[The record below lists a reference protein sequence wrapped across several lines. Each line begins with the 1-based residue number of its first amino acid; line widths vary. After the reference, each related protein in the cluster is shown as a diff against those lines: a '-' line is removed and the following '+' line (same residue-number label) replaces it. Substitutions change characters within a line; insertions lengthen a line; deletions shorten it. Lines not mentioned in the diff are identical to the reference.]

1 MNVDRA
7 LDAQRALWTV
17 IWLAVVSVGLNTW
30 SSWSLWS
37 GFSVVAPSLILV
49 GLVGAALVWML
60 PARHQGDLE
69 HAAVGVALTTVVVT
83 YAPSM
88 LAARYFNTDAAAF
101 NQRATWLLAHGKNPY
116 AAVFRGANVALSN
129 AASYWTYLLNGGHV
143 NQVSYPAGSFVLQ
156 LPLQWLGV
164 HSLGTNWLDL
174 AAWLAASLFLYFV
187 SPPSARWLAPLLLL
201 TSVYTF
207 SFAHGGTDALF
218 VPFLMVAAYRW
229 DSFVVDGARWTRWLG
244 PLALG
249 VACSIKQ
256 TPWFC
261 VPFFVLG
268 IVIESSSHER
278 RVGRDV
284 VSYLAAVALPFV
296 LINLP
301 FALWSPAQWWHGTM
315 LPLSEP
321 LVPDGQGLV
330 TLTTHGLLHVLYPE
344 RLQFAAA
351 LALVAL
357 LVAYWRWYPTLKF
370 TWLFLLP
377 IVLFLPSRSLS
388 SYLVDFVPVALVMA
402 LTTSRVAARTPRRG
416 RRWYVVV
423 PIVLSLGLAASAF
436 VGTPL
441 TVRLDDVHVT
451 RVGLRFTTMSLTL
464 TNHTSEPLSPHVLVV
479 VGSSHPVGFW
489 SFVGAPQGVTLG
501 AHQVGTF
508 VLRAPPLMYTPAR
521 HENWLVEVTSSSPAF
536 LVTTPSLRWQRG
548 PDHSLNGDHVSAVS
562 NTRQPRARVR
572 G

>member
-1 MNVDRA
+1 MNAERA
-7 LDAQRALWTV
+7 RDAERALWTIV
-17 IWLAVVSVGLNTW
+17 WLAVVSVGLNTW

-37 GFSVVAPSLILV
+37 GFSVVAPALILLGSV
-49 GLVGAALVWML
+49 GVVLVWTV
-60 PARHQGDLE
+60 PARHQSDLE
-69 HAAVGVALTTVVVT
+69 HAALCVALGTVVVT

-116 AAVFRGANVALSN
+116 AAIFRGANVALSH
-129 AASYWTYLLNGGHV
+129 AATYWTYLLNGGHV

-174 AAWLAASLFLYFV
+174 AAWLSASLFLYFV
-187 SPPSARWLAPLLLL
+187 SPPLARWLAPLLLL

-218 VPFLMVAAYRW
+218 IPFLMVAAYRW
-229 DSFVVDGARWTRWLG
+229 DHFVIEGARWTRWLG

-268 IVIESSSHER
+268 VVLESSGRQR

-284 VSYLAAVALPFV
+284 ASYLAAVSLPFV
-296 LINLP
+296 LLNLP
-301 FALWSPAQWWHGTM
+301 FVLWSPSQWWRGAT
-315 LPLSEP
+315 LPLREP

-344 RLQFAAA
+344 RLQWSAA
-351 LALVAL
+351 LALAAL
-357 LVAYWRWYPTLKF
+357 LVAYWHWYPTLKS
-370 TWLFLLP
+370 TWLFVLP
-377 IVLFLPSRSLS
+377 VVLFLPSRSLS
-388 SYLVDFVPVALVMA
+388 SYLVDFVPVAFVMA
-402 LTTSRVAARTPRRG
+402 LSTRRTISRSLNPR
-416 RRWYVVV
+416 RRWYVLAPAVCSL
-423 PIVLSLGLAASAF
+423 VLAVSAF
-436 VGTPL
+436 VGNPL
-441 TVRLDDVHVT
+441 GIRLNDVHVT

-464 TNHTSEPLSPHVLVV
+464 TNYTSTPVRPHVMVI
-479 VGSSHPVGFW
+479 VGSAHPVGFW
-489 SFVGAPQGVTLG
+489 SFVGAPAGVTLG
-501 AHQVGTF
+501 AHQVRTY
-508 VLRAPPLMYTPAR
+508 VVRAPQLMYTPAR
-521 HENWLVEVTSSSPAF
+521 YENWLIEVTSSSPAF
-536 LVTTPSLRWQRG
+536 VVTTAPQRWRRG
-548 PDHSLNGDHVSAVS
+548 PNHSLSDGRVSATTS
-562 NTRQPRARVR
+562 THETRARVR

>member
-1 MNVDRA
+1 MNADRA

-17 IWLAVVSVGLNTW
+17 VWLAVVSVGLNTW
-30 SSWSLWS
+30 SSWGLWS
-37 GFSVVAPSLILV
+37 GFNVVAPVLILV
-49 GLVGAALVWML
+49 GLVGVALVWTL
-60 PARHQGDLE
+60 PAQHQGELE
-69 HAAVGVALTTVVVT
+69 HVAVGVALATVVVT

-88 LAARYFNTDAAAF
+88 LAARFFNTDAAAF

-116 AAVFRGANVALSN
+116 AAIFSGANVALSH
-129 AASYWTYLLNGGHV
+129 AATYWTYLLNGGHV
-143 NQVSYPAGSFVLQ
+143 DQVSYPAGSFVLQ

-174 AAWLAASLFLYFV
+174 AAWLSASLLLYFV

-218 VPFLMVAAYRW
+218 IPFLMVAALRW
-229 DSFVVDGARWTRWLG
+229 DRFVIEDARWTRWLA

-268 IVIESSSHER
+268 IALESSSHER

-284 VSYLAAVALPFV
+284 ASYLAAVALPFA

-301 FALWSPAQWWHGTM
+301 FVLWSPSQWWHGTM
-315 LPLSEP
+315 LPLREP

-357 LVAYWRWYPTLKF
+357 FAAYWRWYPTLKS
-370 TWLFLLP
+370 TWLFVLP

-388 SYLVDFVPVALVMA
+388 SYLVDFVPAALVMA
-402 LTTSRVAARTPRRG
+402 LTTRRVVARARG
-416 RRWYVVV
+416 PQRRWYVVG
-423 PIVLSLGLAASAF
+423 PAALSLVLAVSAF

-441 TVRLDDVHVT
+441 SIRLNDVHVT

-464 TNHTSEPLSPHVLVV
+464 TNYTSTPLTPHVLVI

-489 SFVGAPQGVTLG
+489 SFVGAPEGVTLG
-501 AHQVGTF
+501 AHQARTYV
-508 VLRAPPLMYTPAR
+508 VRAPQLMYTPAR
-521 HENWLVEVTSSSPAF
+521 HENWLIEVTSSSPAF
-536 LVTTPSLRWQRG
+536 VVTTPSLRWQRG
-548 PDHSLNGDHVSAVS
+548 PNHSLNADRISAVS
-562 NTRQPRARVR
+562 STRATRARVR

>member
-1 MNVDRA
+1 MNTDRV

-17 IWLAVVSVGLNTW
+17 VWLAVVSVGLNTW

-37 GFSVVAPSLILV
+37 GFSVVAPALILV
-49 GLVGAALVWML
+49 GSVGVALVWTL
-60 PARHQGDLE
+60 PAQRQGDLE
-69 HAAVGVALTTVVVT
+69 HAAVGVALATVVVT

-101 NQRATWLLAHGKNPY
+101 NQRATWLVAHGKNPY
-116 AAVFRGANVALSN
+116 AAIFRGATVALSH

-174 AAWLAASLFLYFV
+174 AAWLSASVFLYFV

-218 VPFLMVAAYRW
+218 IPFLMVAGYRW
-229 DSFVVDGARWTRWLG
+229 DRFVVEGARWTRWLG

-256 TPWFC
+256 TPWFS

-268 IVIESSSHER
+268 IALESSSHER

-284 VSYLAAVALPFV
+284 ASYFAAVALPFAV
-296 LINLP
+296 INLP
-301 FALWSPAQWWHGTM
+301 FALWSPSQWWHGIT

-321 LVPDGQGLV
+321 LLPDGQGLV

-357 LVAYWRWYPTLKF
+357 LVAYWRWYPTLKSA
-370 TWLFLLP
+370 WLFVLP

-388 SYLVDFVPVALVMA
+388 SYLVDFVPAALVMA
-402 LTTSRVAARTPRRG
+402 LTTRRVAPRDVCPRRH
-416 RRWYVVV
+416 WYVVV
-423 PIVLSLGLAASAF
+423 PVALSLALAVSAF
-436 VGTPL
+436 VGSPL
-441 TVRLDDVHVT
+441 GVRLNDVHVT

-464 TNHTSEPLSPHVLVV
+464 TNNTATPLTPHVLVV

-489 SFVGAPQGVTLG
+489 SFVGSPEGVTLG
-501 AHQVGTF
+501 AHQEGTF
-508 VLRAPPLMYTPAR
+508 VLDAPPLMYTPAR
-521 HENWLVEVTSSSPAF
+521 HENWLIEVTSSSPAF

-548 PDHSLNGDHVSAVS
+548 PDHSLNGDRVSAVS
-562 NTRQPRARVR
+562 STRETRARVR

>member
-7 LDAQRALWTV
+7 LDAQRALWSV
-17 IWLAVVSVGLNTW
+17 VWLAVVSVGLNTW

-37 GFSVVAPSLILV
+37 GFSVVAPALILV
-49 GLVGAALVWML
+49 GSVGVVLVWTL
-60 PARHQGDLE
+60 PAQRQGDLE
-69 HAAVGVALTTVVVT
+69 HAAVGVALATVVVT

-88 LAARYFNTDAAAF
+88 LAARFFNTDAAAF

-116 AAVFRGANVALSN
+116 AAIFRGANVALSHV
-129 AASYWTYLLNGGHV
+129 ATYWTYLLNGGHV
-143 NQVSYPAGSFVLQ
+143 DQVSYPAGSFVLQ
-156 LPLQWLGV
+156 LPLQLLGV

-174 AAWLAASLFLYFV
+174 AAWLSASLFLYFI

-218 VPFLMVAAYRW
+218 IPFLMVAAFRW
-229 DSFVVDGARWTRWLG
+229 DCFVTEGARWVRWLA

-268 IVIESSSHER
+268 IALESSSHER
-278 RVGRDV
+278 RVSRDV
-284 VSYLAAVALPFV
+284 ATYLAAVALPFA

-301 FALWSPAQWWHGTM
+301 FALWSPGQWWHGMT
-315 LPLSEP
+315 LPLREP

-344 RLQFAAA
+344 RLQWAAA

-357 LVAYWRWYPTLKF
+357 LVAYWRWYTTLKS
-370 TWLFLLP
+370 TWLFVLP

-388 SYLVDFVPVALVMA
+388 SYLVDFVPAALVMA
-402 LTTSRVAARTPRRG
+402 LTTRHAVVRARG
-416 RRWYVVV
+416 SQRRWYVVG
-423 PIVLSLGLAASAF
+423 PAALSIAFAVSAF
-436 VGTPL
+436 VGSPL
-441 TVRLDDVHVT
+441 GIRLNNVHVT

-464 TNHTSEPLSPHVLVV
+464 TNHTSTPLSPHVLVI
-479 VGSSHPVGFW
+479 VGSSHPAGFW
-489 SFVGAPQGVTLG
+489 SFVGAPGGVTLG
-501 AHQVGTF
+501 AHQARTF
-508 VLRAPPLMYTPAR
+508 EVRAPQLMYTPAR
-521 HENWLVEVTSSSPAF
+521 HENWLIEVTSSSPAF
-536 LVTTPSLRWQRG
+536 VVTTPSLRWQRG
-548 PDHSLNGDHVSAVS
+548 PNHSLSNDRVSAVAS
-562 NTRQPRARVR
+562 TRESPARVR